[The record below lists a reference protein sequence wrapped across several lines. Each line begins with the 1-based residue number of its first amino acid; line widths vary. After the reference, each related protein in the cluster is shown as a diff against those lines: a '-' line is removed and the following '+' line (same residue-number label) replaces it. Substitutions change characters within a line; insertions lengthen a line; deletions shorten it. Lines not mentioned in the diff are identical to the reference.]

1 MDPAGLSS
9 LCVNKRLLDVM
20 DPAGLSSLCNNV
32 VHAVSKIFC
41 NDCLL
46 AGFKNRPRLPSLEY
60 ERKRPICP
68 ALLPR
73 RLRKAEGAFL

>member
-20 DPAGLSSLCNNV
+20 DPAGLSSLCNSM

-41 NDCLL
+41 NGCLL
-46 AGFKNRPRLPSLEY
+46 PGFESRPRLPSLEY
-60 ERKRPICP
+60 ERKRPIWP

-73 RLRKAEGAFL
+73 RLRQAEGHFL